1 MTHTVH
7 IIGEPEPFGKLSVD
21 KEVLFYAL
29 LWATNISNK
38 SPYKIIENIKLN
50 FDKLSTYDLNLISK
64 EIIDSGS
71 WGLEYDGQQWK
82 GFLNDLEEEIKRR
95 EANESGRIN

>member
-1 MTHTVH
+1 MNQTIH
-7 IIGEPEPFGKLSVD
+7 IIGEPEPFGKLTVD
-21 KEVLFYAL
+21 KEVLIYAL

-50 FDKLSTYDLNLISK
+50 FDKLSIHDLNFISK

-71 WGLEYDGQQWK
+71 WNLEYDGQQWQ
-82 GFLNDLEEEIKRR
+82 GFLEDLKEEIKRR
-95 EANESGRIN
+95 EIDEI

>member
-1 MTHTVH
+1 MNQTVV
-7 IIGEPEPFGKLSVD
+7 IIGETEPFGKLAVD
-21 KEVLFYAL
+21 KEVLINAL
-29 LWATNISNK
+29 LWSTNMSNK

-82 GFLNDLEEEIKRR
+82 GFLDDLKNEIKRR
-95 EANESGRIN
+95 EV